1 MSSKIPCL
9 IRPTNLKKPSTISSQ
24 IKTDINNLSD
34 SKQKLNPAKSLKNE
48 NKENNLLRSKANSQS
63 SMNFRVPRV
72 AYLSD
77 KVQSKN
83 TKTEIKQSSKTVT
96 KKVSS
101 SSQVN
106 LKNISKNTLIQNS
119 SLSNQN
125 IKSERDNVSKCLSI
139 RQQSLIKERELR
151 LEKTKLKLE
160 SAENKLSQ
168 ELLLS
173 ELIESELKLQLEYL
187 DENNSIYFK
196 EIELIQEFEKTLK
209 CEIIN
214 LENQISKMECNLYN
228 LKDLDYIK
236 SSIDDFK
243 LQNVDIE
250 QTIKLISKEI
260 LECEKSIEFYE
271 LEKDDGELIFQNLKV
286 PFNKSIEY
294 SLNLEKLLQND
305 KLLINQLQFRLH
317 KLTKNPKFICRTYS
331 SEIPQLSKVHISI
344 PSCGK
349 KTIAVDKTENKDIH
363 QSISQKNRFVGNE
376 VKLKIDIKKFQF
388 SIGKETIRFDKI
400 IEFDDTKRPS
410 TLLLTD
416 LSIIDKQISN
426 IIDKIDEPQS
436 STCYQPKIHYK
447 NNIIRRQ
454 SLIYS
459 KIDSETEK
467 NPFEMS
473 SLNNCVEKSKYY
485 LVDINEQKEVEMD
498 ILLLI
503 NDLFNNIK
511 LVFSEKSDLHDKSKS
526 NNSPISEISSIFIT
540 NVGSNSAASR
550 QTFWGTNDARIVSI
564 CDGISEYNDRQGI
577 KDRNKK
583 IPGILH
589 SIIYQIFQN
598 INHSS
603 LFNWKL
609 SADVL
614 IQKSTNIHEDIE
626 NKSNQVD
633 FGTQQSFNCEKL
645 LNFDGGLSGYI
656 STEQN
661 LSLENFALVNNHSK
675 SNCNNILSGLN
686 FRNTAIGKSKTISNC
701 EYKSSEEF
709 ISQIYK
715 EIETLSPNF
724 LSSINAYR
732 LKEELLSL
740 SKESPNFHLIIIL
753 KIEAIISNSS
763 ISSNIVLTDFFI
775 DEDGTADNNI
785 VDYFS
790 TVKGNPVNNQ
800 FMEIFSHLRKN
811 SQTEPLIYTLVH
823 SII

>member
-1 MSSKIPCL
+1 MSSKVPCL
-9 IRPTNLKKPSTISSQ
+9 IRPTNLKKPSTISRE

-34 SKQKLNPAKSLKNE
+34 SKQKLNPGKSLKNE
-48 NKENNLLRSKANSQS
+48 NKENNLLRSKSNSQS
-63 SMNFRVPRV
+63 SMNFKVPRV

-77 KVQSKN
+77 RVQSKN
-83 TKTEIKQSSKTVT
+83 ATTEIKQSSKTVT

-119 SLSNQN
+119 NLSKQN
-125 IKSERDNVSKCLSI
+125 IKSERDNVSECLSI
-139 RQQSLIKERELR
+139 RQQNLIKERESR

-160 SAENKLSQ
+160 SVENKLSQ

-214 LENQISKMECNLYN
+214 LEKQISKMECNLYN

-243 LQNVDIE
+243 LQNVDVE

-260 LECEKSIEFYE
+260 LECEKSIKFYE

-317 KLTKNPKFICRTYS
+317 KLTKNPKFVCRTYS

-349 KTIAVDKTENKDIH
+349 KTIAVDKIENKDIH
-363 QSISQKNRFVGNE
+363 QLISQKNRVVGNE
-376 VKLKIDIKKFQF
+376 VKLKIDIKKFEF

-447 NNIIRRQ
+447 KNIIRRQ

-467 NPFEMS
+467 NQFEIS
-473 SLNNCVEKSKYY
+473 SLNNFVEKK
-485 LVDINEQKEVEMD
+485 
-498 ILLLI
+498 
-503 NDLFNNIK
+503 
-511 LVFSEKSDLHDKSKS
+511 
-526 NNSPISEISSIFIT
+526 
-540 NVGSNSAASR
+540 
-550 QTFWGTNDARIVSI
+550 
-564 CDGISEYNDRQGI
+564 
-577 KDRNKK
+577 
-583 IPGILH
+583 
-589 SIIYQIFQN
+589 
-598 INHSS
+598 
-603 LFNWKL
+603 
-609 SADVL
+609 
-614 IQKSTNIHEDIE
+614 
-626 NKSNQVD
+626 
-633 FGTQQSFNCEKL
+633 
-645 LNFDGGLSGYI
+645 
-656 STEQN
+656 
-661 LSLENFALVNNHSK
+661 
-675 SNCNNILSGLN
+675 
-686 FRNTAIGKSKTISNC
+686 
-701 EYKSSEEF
+701 
-709 ISQIYK
+709 
-715 EIETLSPNF
+715 
-724 LSSINAYR
+724 
-732 LKEELLSL
+732 
-740 SKESPNFHLIIIL
+740 
-753 KIEAIISNSS
+753 
-763 ISSNIVLTDFFI
+763 
-775 DEDGTADNNI
+775 
-785 VDYFS
+785 
-790 TVKGNPVNNQ
+790 
-800 FMEIFSHLRKN
+800 
-811 SQTEPLIYTLVH
+811 
-823 SII
+823 

>member
-1 MSSKIPCL
+1 MSSKIPSL

-24 IKTDINNLSD
+24 IKTDINNLND
-34 SKQKLNPAKSLKNE
+34 TQQKLNPTKYLKNE
-48 NKENNLLRSKANSQS
+48 NKENNLLRSKFNSQS
-63 SMNFRVPRV
+63 SVNFRVPRV
-72 AYLSD
+72 AYLSG
-77 KVQSKN
+77 KVQSKSS
-83 TKTEIKQSSKTVT
+83 TTEIKQSSKTVT
-96 KKVSS
+96 KKALSS
-101 SSQVN
+101 NQVN
-106 LKNISKNTLIQNS
+106 RKNTSQEISIQNS
-119 SLSNQN
+119 SLSKQN
-125 IKSERDNVSKCLSI
+125 IKSDRDHVSKCLSI
-139 RQQSLIKERELR
+139 RQQNLIKERESR

-160 SAENKLSQ
+160 LVENKLSQ

-196 EIELIQEFEKTLK
+196 EIELIREFEETLK
-209 CEIIN
+209 CEIMD
-214 LENQISKMECNLYN
+214 LENQISKIECNLSN
-228 LKDLDYIK
+228 LKNLDYIK

-243 LQNVDIE
+243 QQNIDIE
-250 QTIKLISKEI
+250 QTNKLISKEI
-260 LECEKSIEFYE
+260 LECEKSIKFYE
-271 LEKDDGELIFQNLKV
+271 LEKDDGELIFQNLRV
-286 PFNKSIEY
+286 PFNKSIEH

-349 KTIAVDKTENKDIH
+349 KTVAEDKFENNDTH
-363 QSISQKNRFVGNE
+363 QLIPRNNLVVENE

-388 SIGKETIRFDKI
+388 SIGKETIKFDKI

-410 TLLLTD
+410 TLLMTD
-416 LSIIDKQISN
+416 LSIIDKHISS
-426 IIDKIDEPQS
+426 IIGKIDEPQLNA
-436 STCYQPKIHYK
+436 CYQPKIHYK

-459 KIDSETEK
+459 KIDSEKEK
-467 NPFEMS
+467 NLFETN
-473 SLNNCVEKSKYY
+473 SLNNFVEKNKYY

-511 LVFSEKSDLHDKSKS
+511 LIFSDKSDFHDKPKS
-526 NNSPISEISSIFIT
+526 NNSPISEISPIFIT

-564 CDGISEYNDRQGI
+564 CDGISEYNHRQGT
-577 KDRNKK
+577 KDHIKK

-589 SIIYQIFQN
+589 SVIYQIYQN

-609 SADVL
+609 SADIL
-614 IQKSTNIHEDIE
+614 MKKLTNIDESVE
-626 NKSNQVD
+626 NESSQLD
-633 FGTQQSFNCEKL
+633 FMTKQSFNREKL
-645 LNFDGGLSGYI
+645 LNFDRGLSGYI
-656 STEQN
+656 YTEQN
-661 LSLENFALVNNHSK
+661 LSHENFAFTNHSK
-675 SNCNNILSGLN
+675 NNCNYTPSGMN
-686 FRNTAIGKSKTISNC
+686 FRNATITKSRTISNC

-709 ISQIYK
+709 ISQIYR
-715 EIETLSPNF
+715 EIQTLSPNF

-732 LKEELLSL
+732 FKDEELLSL
-740 SKESPNFHLIIIL
+740 SKESPNSHLIIIL

-763 ISSNIVLTDFFI
+763 ISSNIILTDFFI
-775 DEDGTADNNI
+775 DEDGAVDNNI

-790 TVKGNPVNNQ
+790 AVKGNAVNNQ